1 MNEGESR
8 VVRAHIAMRTLCA
21 QLYHIVY
28 CIPND
33 RSFSSLFADIRHH
46 LVLLDPA
53 SNNDIINST

>member
-8 VVRAHIAMRTLCA
+8 VVRAHTSILI
-21 QLYHIVY
+21 YHIVY

-46 LVLLDPA
+46 LVLLGPA